1 MGFSRLGTP
10 VVKDIGRLAFSA
22 VIGGTQMSFAT
33 DIKPLFREQDRESM
47 DFAFDLW
54 SFEDV
59 TMPCDEPWQDE
70 KIQKLRDWIAAG
82 TPP

>member
-1 MGFSRLGTP
+1 
-10 VVKDIGRLAFSA
+10 
-22 VIGGTQMSFAT
+22 MSFAT
-33 DIKPLFREQDRESM
+33 DIKPLFREQDRESR

-54 SFEDV
+54 SFEEVRANAGMILQRIEDG

>member
-1 MGFSRLGTP
+1 MT
-10 VVKDIGRLAFSA
+10 
-22 VIGGTQMSFAT
+22 FAT

-59 TMPCDEPWQDE
+59 RANAGMILQRIEDGTMPCDEPWEDE
-70 KIQKLRDWIAAG
+70 KIQKFRDWIAGG

>member
-1 MGFSRLGTP
+1 
-10 VVKDIGRLAFSA
+10 
-22 VIGGTQMSFAT
+22 MSFAT

-54 SFEDV
+54 SFEEVRANAGMILQRIEDG

-70 KIQKLRDWIAAG
+70 KIQMLRDWIAAG

>member
-1 MGFSRLGTP
+1 
-10 VVKDIGRLAFSA
+10 
-22 VIGGTQMSFAT
+22 MSFAT

-54 SFEDV
+54 SFEEVRANAGMILQRIEDG

>member
-1 MGFSRLGTP
+1 
-10 VVKDIGRLAFSA
+10 
-22 VIGGTQMSFAT
+22 MSFAT
-33 DIKPLFREQDRESM
+33 DIKPLFREQDREAM

-59 TMPCDEPWQDE
+59 RANAGMILQRIEDGTMPCDEPWEDG
-70 KIQKLRDWIAAG
+70 KIQMLRDWIAGG

>member
-1 MGFSRLGTP
+1 
-10 VVKDIGRLAFSA
+10 
-22 VIGGTQMSFAT
+22 MSFAT
-33 DIKPLFREQDRESM
+33 DIKPLFREQDREAM

-54 SFEDV
+54 SFEEVRANAGMILQRIEDG

>member
-1 MGFSRLGTP
+1 
-10 VVKDIGRLAFSA
+10 
-22 VIGGTQMSFAT
+22 MSFAT

-59 TMPCDEPWQDE
+59 RANAGMILQRIEDGTMPCDEPWQDE